1 VRRHLFALGLAV
13 LVLSAGCVGDLG
25 GSSDPNATATTTPP
39 TPSNWSTGSN
49 GHDPTLGTNQFSNLS
64 VGSPEDLPEQ
74 YGKHYY
80 LIGNGQSGE
89 RTIAVT
95 IWRNATVVLDRA
107 IEFSPDGVLQV
118 DVFRPG
124 NYTLVVDPEDAPR
137 EVFDAPDEWDCNYR
151 GVEMS
156 VPPDGGLHAVI
167 LQSVVLCQNSDGGWG
182 WSLSST
188 IGRNV

>member
-1 VRRHLFALGLAV
+1 MRGVVSVTVVV
-13 LVLSAGCVGDLG
+13 LVALAGCSPVASQGTETITPAPPITTERPSPPGVSVDRIRPSVLV
-25 GSSDPNATATTTPP
+25 DAHATRLAAT
-39 TPSNWSTGSN
+39 
-49 GHDPTLGTNQFSNLS
+49 
-64 VGSPEDLPEQ
+64 
-74 YGKHYY
+74 
-80 LIGNGQSGE
+80 
-89 RTIAVT
+89 
-95 IWRNATVVLDRA
+95 
-107 IEFSPDGVLQV
+107 
-118 DVFRPG
+118 

-156 VPPDGGLHAVI
+156 VPPDGGLHVVI